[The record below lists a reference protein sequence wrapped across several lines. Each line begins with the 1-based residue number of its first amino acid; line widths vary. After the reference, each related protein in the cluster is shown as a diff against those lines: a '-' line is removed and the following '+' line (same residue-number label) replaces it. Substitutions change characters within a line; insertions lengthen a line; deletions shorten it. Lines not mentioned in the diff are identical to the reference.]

1 MLNLIEFVYGYNGF
15 YVTNWRFGSKQLR
28 KKSEEARILF
38 QRFGTIIQR
47 KQPPLAEWCAM
58 RKRQLNSD
66 LAFELSPI
74 IPSQKVDR
82 YRNKCEWSVGE

>member
-1 MLNLIEFVYGYNGF
+1 MTENNYVNIYLFNL
-15 YVTNWRFGSKQLR
+15 KQLR

-74 IPSQKVDR
+74 IQSKKIDR